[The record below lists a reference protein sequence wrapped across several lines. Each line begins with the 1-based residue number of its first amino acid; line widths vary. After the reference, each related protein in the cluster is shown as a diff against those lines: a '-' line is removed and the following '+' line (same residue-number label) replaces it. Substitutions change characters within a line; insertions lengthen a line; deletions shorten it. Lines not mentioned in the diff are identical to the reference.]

1 MKNYRLNTIR
11 EESQKGSVISAARGM
26 KPLFAGEQGTLVAAF
41 AMIIAFAS
49 LSLVAPYLI
58 GRTVDKYILT
68 GNLHGIVISGLVI
81 LAIYVGSFFANYFQL
96 LWMGG
101 VGQRLLYRL
110 RNQIFKKLGELPV
123 AFFNANKAGDLISRI
138 NSDTNNLNTFF
149 AQTLTRFVGN
159 IFLIFGA
166 AAFALGIN
174 WKLGLA
180 TIIPAILI
188 VIITQATAAWV
199 KKKNAK
205 SLQATGLLSAE
216 IQESLENFKVIVAFN
231 RRDYFREK
239 FSEANNL
246 NYTASV
252 RAGVVNNVF
261 QPTYDFASN
270 IAMLVVMIWGIYL
283 ISQGHFTIG
292 FLVSFLVY
300 VDRFYNPLRQLAAL
314 WSSFQLALA
323 AWDRISDILGL
334 ESDLQTL
341 TTPPSSAEPDA
352 TSPYKGEDS
361 AHVLEFKNVSFEYSK
376 DKLVLDQI
384 NLKLEKGKTYALV
397 GPTGGGKT
405 TTASLMARLYD
416 PTSGTVF
423 LEGRDIRTYDTHHR
437 TKKIG
442 FILQEPY
449 IFGSTVR
456 EAIMYGTYDAH
467 ASDEQV
473 LSDIKKTGLEDL
485 LVRFD
490 KGLDTEVPD
499 DGSMSLGQRQII
511 AFMRAVVREPD
522 ILILDEATAN
532 IDTVTEEILQ
542 TILGKLPASTTKI
555 IIAHR
560 LNTIQ
565 NADEIFFVNSGT
577 VNNAGSFD
585 HAVEMLMHGKSS
597 S

>member
-11 EESQKGSVISAARGM
+11 EESQKGSILSAVRGM
-26 KPLFAGEQGTLVAAF
+26 KPLFEGEKGTLIAAF
-41 AMIIAFAS
+41 TMIILFAS
-49 LSLVAPYLI
+49 CSLVAPFLI
-58 GRTVDKYILT
+58 GRAVDMYVIP
-68 GNLHGIVISGLVI
+68 GNLHGILISGLVI
-81 LAIYVGSFFANYFQL
+81 LAIYVGSFFTNYFQL

-110 RNQIFKKLGELPV
+110 RNQIFMKLGVLPV

-149 AQTLTRFVGN
+149 AQTLTRFVGS
-159 IFLIFGA
+159 IFLILGA
-166 AAFALGIN
+166 AAFAIGIN
-174 WKLGLA
+174 WKLGLV
-180 TIIPAILI
+180 TIVPAILI
-188 VIITQATAAWV
+188 ALATQATASWV

-239 FSEANNL
+239 FSIANNH
-246 NYTASV
+246 NYNTSLK
-252 RAGVVNNVF
+252 AGIINNIF

-270 IAMLVVMIWGIYL
+270 IAMLIVLVWGIYM

-323 AWDRISDILGL
+323 AWDRISDILNL
-334 ESDLQTL
+334 ESDLKVLSNHPTPTL
-341 TTPPSSAEPDA
+341 PLA
-352 TSPYKGEDS
+352 GEG
-361 AHVLEFKNVSFEYSK
+361 AAPILEFKDVSFEYSK
-376 DKLVLDQI
+376 DKPVLNHI

-423 LEGRDIRTYDTHHR
+423 LEGQDIRTYDARHR
-437 TKKIG
+437 AKKIG

-449 IFGSTVR
+449 LFGATVR

-467 ASDEQV
+467 ANDEEV
-473 LSDIKKTGLEDL
+473 MLDIKKTGLDNL
-485 LVRFD
+485 LIRFD
-490 KGLDTEVPD
+490 KGLDTSIPE

-511 AFMRAVVREPD
+511 AFMRAVVRTPD

-532 IDTVTEEILQ
+532 IDTVTEEILE
-542 TILGKLPASTTKI
+542 TILSKLPAETTKV

-577 VNNAGSFD
+577 ITNAGSFD
-585 HAVEMLMHGKSS
+585 HAVEMLMHGKRNS
-597 S
+597 